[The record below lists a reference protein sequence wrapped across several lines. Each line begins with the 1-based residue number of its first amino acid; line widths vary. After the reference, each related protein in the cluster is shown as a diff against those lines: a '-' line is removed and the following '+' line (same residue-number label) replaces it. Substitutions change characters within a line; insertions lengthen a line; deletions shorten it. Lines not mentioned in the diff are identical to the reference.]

1 LSFEVQYQVVPALKI
16 QVGSFGGSEVA
27 GHPKSRV
34 GGDSPL
40 SVHDLIDTPRSNPD
54 GDRRPALGDAER
66 LEVLV
71 QERLARVDRRH
82 DRGSGHGLSLSV
94 VVDDLDEFGA
104 CVSPSEADPPL
115 LVDANAVVPSTIA
128 FQILEPIPRRH
139 PQITQG
145 VGCIE
150 NDQLAESHPLG
161 ALVELPHSLPLPNA
175 FGVVV
180 SERPDHIDDNNGS
193 RQ

>member
-1 LSFEVQYQVVPALKI
+1 
-16 QVGSFGGSEVA
+16 
-27 GHPKSRV
+27 
-34 GGDSPL
+34 
-40 SVHDLIDTPRSNPD
+40 
-54 GDRRPALGDAER
+54 
-66 LEVLV
+66 
-71 QERLARVDRRH
+71 
-82 DRGSGHGLSLSV
+82 V